1 MDSTNMIIGAIAG
14 AAAAY
19 FVTLSNRKKS
29 QKLAPTIEAAL
40 RTQGALTL
48 PALAE
53 AIGFK
58 GLMARGKVAMALNEM
73 ITQKKV
79 RVIPAPDGTPQLQKV
94 NHIKYELLQSQ

>member
-1 MDSTNMIIGAIAG
+1 MIIGAIAG

-19 FVTLSNRKKS
+19 VVTVAQRKKS

-40 RTQGALTL
+40 RAQGALTL
-48 PALAE
+48 PALSE

-58 GLMARGKVAMALNEM
+58 GLMARGNVAMALNEM

-94 NHIKYELLQSQ
+94 NHIKYELTESK

>member
-1 MDSTNMIIGAIAG
+1 MDRTNLIIGVVTG

-19 FVTLSNRKKS
+19 FVSVSQRKKS
-29 QKLAPTIEAAL
+29 QQLAPSIEAAL
-40 RTQGALTL
+40 RANGAMTL

-58 GLMARGKVAMALNEM
+58 GIMARGKVALALNEM
-73 ITQKKV
+73 VTQKKL

-94 NHIKYELLQSQ
+94 NHIKYELTG